1 MDGSG
6 RTGRGR
12 RAVGEVWGM
21 AENAGRGGGGRAD
34 PTVRPERFGC
44 EVLSASMYLAHIFV
58 GFLLARK
65 QAVVRICEKL
75 LRSC

>member
-1 MDGSG
+1 
-6 RTGRGR
+6 
-12 RAVGEVWGM
+12 M
-21 AENAGRGGGGRAD
+21 AENAGRGGGGGGGGWGGGGGGGGRAD

-75 LRSC
+75 LRSCWT